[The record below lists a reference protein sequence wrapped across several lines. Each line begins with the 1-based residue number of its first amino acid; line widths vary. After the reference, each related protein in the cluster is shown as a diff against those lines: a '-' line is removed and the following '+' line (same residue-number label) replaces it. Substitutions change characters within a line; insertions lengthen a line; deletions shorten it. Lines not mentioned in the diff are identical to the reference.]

1 MEIFS
6 EWMTL
11 AVHTYGHFFGMDDE
25 RLMHSFLCQNGKAIV
40 YVFA

>member
-6 EWMTL
+6 ERLTL
-11 AVHTYGHFFGMDDE
+11 AVRTYGNFFGTDDE
-25 RLMHSFLCQNGKAIV
+25 RLVHGFPCKNGKAIV